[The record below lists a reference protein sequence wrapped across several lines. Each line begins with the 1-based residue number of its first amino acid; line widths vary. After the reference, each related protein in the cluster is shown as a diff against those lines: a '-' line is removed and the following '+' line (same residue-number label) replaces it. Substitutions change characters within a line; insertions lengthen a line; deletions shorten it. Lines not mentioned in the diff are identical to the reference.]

1 MILIVS
7 PAEKVVNTVSSPK
20 KTNNLFV
27 MNVMKDYMLMNQ
39 ENVGY
44 VLRNV
49 KLVMKTRS
57 AWNTQKVNSCMRA
70 RLSIADQAVVTAVK
84 TQNSAWNALKDILK
98 KMVTASNASLD
109 VCPVLHG
116 TTAPNVTMALLSNTD
131 IVLNVMILA
140 WSVPKMTLKFV
151 QLVKRD

>member
-1 MILIVS
+1 MKNATKDCILMRMAS
-7 PAEKVVNTVSSPK
+7 AECALK
-20 KTNNLFV
+20 
-27 MNVMKDYMLMNQ
+27 NVAP
-39 ENVGY
+39 
-44 VLRNV
+44 
-49 KLVMKTRS
+49 VMKTRN
-57 AWNTQKVNSCMRA
+57 AWNTQRANSCMRA

-109 VCPVLHG
+109 VCLVLHG

>member
-1 MILIVS
+1 
-7 PAEKVVNTVSSPK
+7 
-20 KTNNLFV
+20 

-44 VLRNV
+44 ALRNV
-49 KLVMKTRS
+49 KPVMKTRN
-57 AWNTQKVNSCMRA
+57 AWNTQRANSCMRA

-109 VCPVLHG
+109 VCLVLHG